1 MIPSISNAMRDSLPQ
16 SATPQALLR
25 LFEQHGGYLTS
36 REATQAGWPSISLT
50 RLLERGL
57 IERPQRGVYRLR
69 DTHTLEPRDAEAE
82 DLLELQLRF
91 PYARACLTS
100 ALHLHGLTT
109 TRPMALQLA
118 IPANRR
124 ALPVTAPAVEIYYF
138 TPPHYDTGVTQ
149 LDVGGRTLVT
159 YTPEKTLMDLLRY
172 APKFG
177 RELYLEGLKN
187 YLRHGNRRALT
198 EAAKTAGVWRDLSR
212 DLEVLSHDQDH

>member
-1 MIPSISNAMRDSLPQ
+1 MRDPAPSPP
-16 SATPQALLR
+16 TPQALLR
-25 LFEQHGGYLTS
+25 LFEQRGGYLTS
-36 REATQAGWPSISLT
+36 REATQAGWPSINLT

-69 DTHTLEPRDAEAE
+69 DTSHLEPRDAEAQ
-82 DLLELQLRF
+82 DLLEVQLRF

-109 TRPMALQLA
+109 TRPAALQLA

-124 ALPVTAPAVEIYYF
+124 SLPVTDPAIELYYF
-138 TPPHYDTGVTQ
+138 TPKHYDTGVTQ
-149 LDVGGRTLVT
+149 LDAGGRTLVT

-177 RELYLEGLKN
+177 RDIYLEGLKN
-187 YLRHGNRRALT
+187 YLRHGNRRALL
-198 EAAKTAGVWRDLSR
+198 EAARTAGVWHDLSR